1 MPTDQLWL
9 LGLVI
14 GVLAAVP
21 VVAVIVLTEV
31 RKFAG
36 FRKKLAGWCYRYL
49 PFAVTEPFERV
60 YGSDRVR
67 LANKKALLAAKAAGR
82 QQMKD
87 RAKALKR
94 NNIRP

>member
-14 GVLAAVP
+14 GLLAAVP
-21 VVAVIVLTEV
+21 VVGIMVLTEV

-36 FRKKLAGWCYRYL
+36 FRKKLAEWCLRNL

-67 LANKKALLAAKAAGR
+67 LANRKALLAAKTLGR
-82 QQMKD
+82 QQAKD